1 VAKAIVAAFT
11 NQERGPMSDI
21 RSDRDWQEAID
32 RYVKRAG
39 PRRARRRA
47 GGQGRYVLGSA
58 LVLSLIVSPFAIG
71 TTGDLLREGKRNPS
85 QGSAKRETEII
96 AATKTYGTRQS
107 NIKNGNGG
115 GAVYGCRSNPSREP
129 CIRSNNLRTGRAFE
143 FETDGAEGGRIEAN
157 APGAR
162 PLTTNATGVATGLN
176 ADRVDGLDGGRVDF
190 RAAAGTASTEVLN
203 LGGLILKATCNAG
216 PDIDVRADTT
226 VINSTIHV
234 SWNRDPANQPFY
246 RDDNDFDPG
255 DNFAIMSAGND
266 DRAQGTLVYS
276 SPGGSHVSV
285 TFQSEE
291 ANAFANT
298 TACLFAGTALG
309 SAG

>member
-1 VAKAIVAAFT
+1 MA
-11 NQERGPMSDI
+11 DI

-32 RYVKRAG
+32 RYLKSG
-39 PRRARRRA
+39 PRRRRRGT
-47 GGQGRYVLGSA
+47 GGQGRYVLATAFVLA
-58 LVLSLIVSPFAIG
+58 LVVSPLAIG

-85 QGSAKRETEII
+85 GGSAKKETEII
-96 AATKTYGTRQS
+96 ASNKTYGTRQS
-107 NIKNGNGG
+107 NIQNGNGG

-162 PLTTNATGVATGLN
+162 PFTTNAGGVATGLN
-176 ADRVDGLDGGRVDF
+176 SDRVDGLDGGRVDF

-203 LGGLILKATCNAG
+203 LGGLILRASCNAG
-216 PDIDVRADTT
+216 PDLDVRADTT
-226 VINSTIHV
+226 ILNSTIHV
-234 SWNRDPANQPFY
+234 SWNHDPANQPFY

-255 DNFAIMSAGND
+255 DNFQIMTAGND

-291 ANAFANT
+291 ANAFGST
-298 TACLFAGTALG
+298 TACLFAGTALA